1 MVIVEFIELSPDFL
15 QENNIQL
22 FFPTIEMTTD
32 NALMIAIAGYL
43 RSIKNKTLNIKDL
56 SAEGNLRLS

>member
-1 MVIVEFIELSPDFL
+1 
-15 QENNIQL
+15 
-22 FFPTIEMTTD
+22 MTTD